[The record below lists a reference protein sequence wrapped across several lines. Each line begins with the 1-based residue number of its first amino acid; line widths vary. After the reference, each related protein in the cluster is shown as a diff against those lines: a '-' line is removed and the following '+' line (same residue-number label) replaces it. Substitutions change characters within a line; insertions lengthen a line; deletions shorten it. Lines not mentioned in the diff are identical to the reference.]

1 MDSVETIVVIF
12 IIAYSLLSPLLK
24 KKKSMDLLNRRGQQ
38 NQFENDS
45 RLTEM
50 DQAAAEQMAAERNR
64 SPRARL
70 SKSSLYSEDAMYEEV
85 QKFFQAGNSE
95 STGQD
100 TESEVRSSSGNA
112 NNASGEPGVY
122 RETQT
127 DKAKLVS
134 QRESV
139 QSVFTAEQIASIPA
153 SAYDNARTAP
163 TIAINASPY
172 LTDSNDSAK
181 SDYEM
186 IVNKSRA
193 ALLREKFV
201 DKNQLREM
209 YIYREIFDK
218 PVALRRQR

>member
-1 MDSVETIVVIF
+1 MDQIVPPIYQQGFPSVLILDAQAPV
-12 IIAYSLLSPLLK
+12 
-24 KKKSMDLLNRRGQQ
+24 MDL
-38 NQFENDS
+38 
-45 RLTEM
+45 
-50 DQAAAEQMAAERNR
+50 
-64 SPRARL
+64 
-70 SKSSLYSEDAMYEEV
+70 
-85 QKFFQAGNSE
+85 QKQRCEGLKFVFFVLV
-95 STGQD
+95 D
-100 TESEVRSSSGNA
+100 L
-112 NNASGEPGVY
+112 GEPGVY